1 MKSHKNANKI
11 EQLEADFINHHA
23 MTSEYENKDLD
34 KYSTLAQHVV
44 PFLG

>member
-1 MKSHKNANKI
+1 
-11 EQLEADFINHHA
+11 